1 MYVETTLL
9 EAFIGFFF
17 LSKRKNCEWCGKRFP
32 KGYPVYKDY
41 LGFDFHRARVCRKCY
56 EELNPKQ
63 PDPGEAGW

>member
-32 KGYPVYKDY
+32 KAIRFIKTILDLIFTEQEYVENVMK
-41 LGFDFHRARVCRKCY
+41 
-56 EELNPKQ
+56 N
-63 PDPGEAGW
+63 